1 MTLPNS
7 LIIINKKNTTQ
18 NMNHRTSSAE
28 LNGSISIIFN
38 IKNILNPPN
47 FFSEK
52 FAYSKENIIL
62 ILIINPL
69 FAVQV
74 YCIDPLRQIVI
85 KDKRLLNYLNN
96 RPSQLWKYLVFLTFS
111 DYPYIQSQYIK
122 SHSLQFTPSPFFA
135 TQAIGLLLTLS
146 S

>member
-1 MTLPNS
+1 
-7 LIIINKKNTTQ
+7 
-18 NMNHRTSSAE
+18 MNHSSSSAA
-28 LNGSISIIFN
+28 LHGCISIIFN
-38 IKNILNPPN
+38 IKIILNPPN

-69 FAVQV
+69 FAVQA

-96 RPSQLWKYLVFLTFS
+96 RPSQL
-111 DYPYIQSQYIK
+111 
-122 SHSLQFTPSPFFA
+122 
-135 TQAIGLLLTLS
+135 
-146 S
+146 